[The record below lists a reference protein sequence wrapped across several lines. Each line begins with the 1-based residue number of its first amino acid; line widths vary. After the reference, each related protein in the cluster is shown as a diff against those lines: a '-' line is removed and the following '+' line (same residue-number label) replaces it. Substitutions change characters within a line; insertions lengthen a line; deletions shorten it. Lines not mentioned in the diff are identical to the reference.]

1 MSTHVV
7 DINYLKRNSLDDEF
21 LWLTNAG
28 VAIPTYNVTEAIL
41 PLHLASERKTM
52 KLFMSD
58 IGLLDSQLLS
68 TGIRQKI
75 IDNEKVINYGAPY
88 ENVVAQELVAHG
100 FDEELFYYNSKK
112 HGEVDF
118 IVEYNNDVLPIEI
131 KSGKADDSKLY
142 NHSALNN
149 LIDIYKINESYVFGD
164 GNFIKEN
171 ENIYQFPIYMIDFLR
186 K

>member
-1 MSTHVV
+1 M
-7 DINYLKRNSLDDEF
+7 F
-21 LWLTNAG
+21 
-28 VAIPTYNVTEAIL
+28 
-41 PLHLASERKTM
+41 
-52 KLFMSD
+52 
-58 IGLLDSQLLS
+58 
-68 TGIRQKI
+68 
-75 IDNEKVINYGAPY
+75 
-88 ENVVAQELVAHG
+88 AQELVVY
-100 FDEELFYYNSKK
+100 FFYVYLFYYNSKK
-112 HGEVDF
+112 QGEVDF